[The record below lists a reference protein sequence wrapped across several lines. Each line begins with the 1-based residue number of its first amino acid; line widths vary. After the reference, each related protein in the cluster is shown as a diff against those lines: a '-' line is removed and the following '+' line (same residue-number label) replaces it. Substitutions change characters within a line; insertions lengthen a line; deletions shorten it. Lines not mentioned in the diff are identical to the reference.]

1 MIASNLLILTHYT
14 LMKMFLEDVS
24 ILTLCANI
32 TFEKYEKVLQY
43 DLENASEDL
52 KINENWKPKYQVTIN
67 QRRKQLE

>member
-1 MIASNLLILTHYT
+1 
-14 LMKMFLEDVS
+14 MKMFLEDVS